1 MKKKLFITV
10 ILLAVATVGAQSQTI
25 RAFVSAGGNL
35 SQIDGDEVYGF
46 KKLGFT
52 GSVGAMVPLSKSEKW
67 LASVEVKYAQYGA
80 FQEGYP
86 YNYNATL
93 PYIEIPVMA
102 HFEDPI
108 GGWTF
113 GLGAVY
119 GRLMDYTETAA
130 WDHTGVT
137 TAITDFEKKPY
148 EKNDL
153 SFVADIRFRIWK
165 NLKFNFRYQHSLIPT
180 KEDWIFTYNS
190 NTWTRDTYNSVISA
204 RLIWVFND
212 KEPAKKKSR
221 KRK

>member
-1 MKKKLFITV
+1 MKKLFITA
-10 ILLAVATVGAQSQTI
+10 ILLAVATSYIQGQAI

-35 SQIDGDEVYGF
+35 SQIEGDEVHGF

-67 LASVEVKYAQYGA
+67 LASVEIKYGQYGA

-86 YNYNATL
+86 YSYNATL
-93 PYIEIPVMA
+93 PYIEVPLMV

-119 GRLMDYTETAA
+119 GRLMEYSETAA
-130 WDHTGVT
+130 WDMTGVST
-137 TAITDFEKKPY
+137 IISEFEEKPY
-148 EKNDL
+148 NKNDL
-153 SFVADIRFRIWK
+153 SYVADIRFKIWK
-165 NLKFNFRYQHSLIPT
+165 NLKFNFRYQHSFIPT
-180 KEDWIFTYNS
+180 KEDWKFTHNNS
-190 NTWTRDTYNSVISA
+190 TWTRDTYNNVITA

-212 KEPAKKKSR
+212 KDTSKKKSR

>member
-1 MKKKLFITV
+1 MKKLV
-10 ILLAVATVGAQSQTI
+10 VALMLLGAAMVGSMEAQTI
-25 RAFVSAGGNL
+25 RAFVAAGGNL

-46 KKLGFT
+46 KKVGFT

-67 LASVEVKYAQYGA
+67 LLSVEAKYAQYGA

-86 YNYNATL
+86 YSYNATL
-93 PYIEIPVMA
+93 PYVEVPVMA

-119 GRLMDYTETAA
+119 GRLMNYKETAA
-130 WDHTGVT
+130 WDQTGTT

-148 EKNDL
+148 ERNDL

-180 KEDWIFTYNS
+180 KCDWTFGYNTQ
-190 NTWTRDTYNSVISA
+190 TWTRDTYNSVLTA

-212 KEPAKKKSR
+212 KDTSKKKSR
-221 KRK
+221 KKR

>member
-1 MKKKLFITV
+1 MMKKLFIAV
-10 ILLAVATVGAQSQTI
+10 ILSVVATTVTQSQTI

-46 KKLGFT
+46 KKPGFT
-52 GSVGAMVPLSKSEKW
+52 GSVGAMVPVSKSEKW
-67 LASVEVKYAQYGA
+67 LISVEAKFAQYGA

-119 GRLMDYTETAA
+119 GRLMNYKETAA
-130 WDHTGVT
+130 WDQTGT
-137 TAITDFEKKPY
+137 STAITDFEKKPY

-180 KEDWIFTYNS
+180 KRDWTFTYNN
-190 NTWTRDTYNSVISA
+190 NTWTRDTYNSVLTA

-212 KEPAKKKSR
+212 KDVSKKKSR
-221 KRK
+221 KKR